1 MAQFVFGVD
10 VLSRPVLASPRTR
23 PSDLVV
29 LRRAFLNT
37 MRDPDLQAEMVK
49 RFGVNPNPMAG
60 EAVQKFF
67 ADMQSTPRPIVEKVW
82 QLTRPAKKQK

>member
-1 MAQFVFGVD
+1 
-10 VLSRPVLASPRTR
+10 
-23 PSDLVV
+23 
-29 LRRAFLNT
+29 